1 MVNFPMQYAKV
12 LILDSF
18 TGSRVSVDG
27 DNSGSDEF
35 LETAGHVTSSASGSR
50 DLNNMVAKHAN
61 GDQGGVGSPSSSD
74 CKPSTSSACKPSTSS
89 GSHMVA
95 VGGRKRAALGGM
107 RKLGK
112 KYLCFIP
119 F

>member
-61 GDQGGVGSPSSSD
+61 GDQGGVGSPSSS
-74 CKPSTSSACKPSTSS
+74 ACKPSTSS